1 MTEKETHNRSSYDVA
16 LAMIDARE
24 AELRSKAKTIAERRN
39 CRQQAAMEWDAHI
52 GYIEKRDLPKGWKD
66 PYAKLDKAAKAKP
79 KTAKAKGKK

>member
-1 MTEKETHNRSSYDVA
+1 MTEKEMQNRRSSEAA

-24 AELRSKAKTIAERRN
+24 TELLSKAKTAAERRN

-52 GYIEKRDLPKGWKD
+52 GYIEKHDLPKGWKD